1 MRAEEKAKEL
11 YNKMLQ
17 WQYESFEYKK
27 RNIISKSAK
36 QCALIAVEEIISTVN
51 MCIPYLS
58 EGTYVKYWQEVKKEI
73 ELL

>member
-11 YNKMLQ
+11 VDKMSQ
-17 WQYESFEYKK
+17 FQYFANRQIGIEH
-27 RNIISKSAK
+27 
-36 QCALIAVEEIISTVN
+36 ALIAVEEIISTVN